1 MRSDAEWER
10 VNVVAI
16 WLIVLII
23 LSMLASMAYC
33 KYRSPRIVKDYKTF
47 AIVEMEGSRFVWI
60 RDVYG
65 EGVYYV
71 DYEEKEI
78 QRE

>member
-1 MRSDAEWER
+1 
-10 VNVVAI
+10 
-16 WLIVLII
+16 
-23 LSMLASMAYC
+23 MAYC